1 MALNEQYLY
10 FQCRIKNVLSDATN
24 YQAHQVNLPLTITV
38 EYLVISTTKEQ
49 TPDTVKL
56 FSELIYFTPEFKI
69 TNWLKIVT
77 RIEAVKLN
85 A

>member
-1 MALNEQYLY
+1 MQDEKCLYL
-10 FQCRIKNVLSDATN
+10 QCHIMNVLSDATN
-24 YQAHQVNLPLTITV
+24 NQVHQVNLHLTITV

-49 TPDTVKL
+49 TP
-56 FSELIYFTPEFKI
+56 YFTLEFKM

-77 RIEAVKLN
+77 RLEAVKLN

>member
-1 MALNEQYLY
+1 M
-10 FQCRIKNVLSDATN
+10 NVLSDANN
-24 YQAHQVNLPLTITV
+24 YKVHQVNLHLTITV
-38 EYLVISTTKEQ
+38 EHLVISKTKEQ

-56 FSELIYFTPEFKI
+56 FSELIYFIPEFKT

-85 A
+85 D